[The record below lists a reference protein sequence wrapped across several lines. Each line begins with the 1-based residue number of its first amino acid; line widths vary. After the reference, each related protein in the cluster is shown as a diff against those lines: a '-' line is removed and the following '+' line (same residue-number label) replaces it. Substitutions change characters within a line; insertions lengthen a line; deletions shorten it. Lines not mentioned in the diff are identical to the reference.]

1 MDITTVMG
9 VPAHPLMVHVPVVL
23 VPLSTL
29 GIFLMFWPAWRA
41 RIGWIVVLFAGAAL
55 FFTQLAID
63 SGQALEESVKET
75 SLLEAHTETAEGAR
89 LWVFLFFIA
98 VLGVM
103 VLVTLIKRRATA
115 SGTTAPSNPPMVLA
129 AVAIAALLGIGASA
143 VIYDVGH
150 SGAKAT
156 WANVKIKSG
165 GGESGSGEPG
175 E

>member
-23 VPLSTL
+23 VPLATL
-29 GIFLMFWPAWRA
+29 GIFAMFWPSWRT
-41 RIGWIVVLFAGAAL
+41 RIGWIIVLFTGAAL

-75 SLLEAHTETAEGAR
+75 SLLRAHTRTAEGAR

-103 VLVTLIKRRATA
+103 VLVPLLKRRATTA
-115 SGTTAPSNPPMVLA
+115 GTEAPSNPPIVLA
-129 AVAIAALLGIGASA
+129 AVAIAAILGVAASA

-150 SGAKAT
+150 SGAKAS
-156 WANVKIKSG
+156 WGDVKIKSG
-165 GGESGSGEPG
+165 GSKGGGEAGE
-175 E
+175 

>member
-1 MDITTVMG
+1 MEITTVMG

-23 VPLSTL
+23 VPLATL

-41 RIGWIVVLFAGAAL
+41 RIGWIVVLFTGAAL
-55 FFTQLAID
+55 FFTQLAIN

-75 SLLEAHTETAEGAR
+75 KLLNAHTETAEGAR

-98 VLGVM
+98 VLVVM
-103 VLVTLIKRRATA
+103 VLVTLLKRRAA
-115 SGTTAPSNPPMVLA
+115 AAGTQAPSNPPMVLA
-129 AVAIAALLGIGASA
+129 AVAIAALLGVGASA

-156 WANVKIKSG
+156 WADVKIRSG
-165 GGESGSGEPG
+165 GGESGSGEQG

>member
-1 MDITTVMG
+1 MEITTVMG

-23 VPLSTL
+23 VPLATL
-29 GIFLMFWPAWRA
+29 GIFGMFWPSWRT

-75 SLLEAHTETAEGAR
+75 KLLNAHTATAEGAR
-89 LWVFLFFIA
+89 LWVFLFFIS

-103 VLVTLIKRRATA
+103 VVVTLLKRRASSA
-115 SGTTAPSNPPMVLA
+115 GNEGPSNPPMVLA
-129 AVAIAALLGIGASA
+129 AVAIAALLGVAACA

-150 SGAKAT
+150 SGAKAS
-156 WANVKIKSG
+156 WGNVKIKSG
-165 GGESGSGEPG
+165 GGESGSGEQG